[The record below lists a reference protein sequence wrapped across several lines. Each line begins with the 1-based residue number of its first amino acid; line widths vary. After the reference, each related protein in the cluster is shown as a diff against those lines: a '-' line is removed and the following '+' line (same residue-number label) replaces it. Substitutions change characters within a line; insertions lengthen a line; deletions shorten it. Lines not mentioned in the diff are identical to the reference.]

1 MTMRFHQ
8 LLAVFAVLGVFSLA
22 ACQPTDDA
30 ATMDTDTTTAPNEEP
45 SVAMDGDTA
54 MEGDTAMDDGAMT
67 GAAGSAQIAVT
78 NPMPHAMNVKAD
90 WGQGEQMLGA
100 VQPNETKT
108 FDVAAAAGTEVK
120 LTATDDDNTHS
131 PSGSLTLSEG
141 SPAAWT
147 IQ

>member
-1 MTMRFHQ
+1 MTKRFHN
-8 LLAVFAVLGVFSLA
+8 LVAVFAVLGLFSLA
-22 ACQPTDDA
+22 ACQPTEDA
-30 ATMDTDTTTAPNEEP
+30 ATMDTDTSTAPGEEP
-45 SVAMDGDTA
+45 SMV
-54 MEGDTAMDDGAMT
+54 MDDGAMSDDT
-67 GAAGSAQIAVT
+67 AMAGDAAAMAQVAVT

-108 FDVAAAAGTEVK
+108 FDIAATPGTEVK
-120 LTATDDDNTHS
+120 MTATDDANTHS
-131 PSGSLTLSEG
+131 PSGSLMLSEG